1 MIEFLTLWQILL
13 ALIIDTF
20 SVSNLVSQKMVQHAP
35 SYIEICLRIGET
47 CEKGQFL
54 YETDFSPVS
63 KTLRWGTNRIAMLSF
78 DIIKKP
84 VYIYVKA
91 AILRIKN
98 YPSLMAL
105 FKYTFNSYIYNVVQ
119 ISPSLM
125 SITLIKSV
133 NICNIRVT
141 FYRICSF
148 SLVSLSV
155 TTVTGL
161 QRLTFEA

>member
-1 MIEFLTLWQILL
+1 MHHHISKF
-13 ALIIDTF
+13 
-20 SVSNLVSQKMVQHAP
+20 V
-35 SYIEICLRIGET
+35 LRISET

-54 YETDFSPVS
+54 YKTDFSPVS
-63 KTLRWGTNRIAMLSF
+63 KTLCWRTNRIAMLSF

-91 AILRIKN
+91 AILPIKN
-98 YPSLMAL
+98 YPSLRAL
-105 FKYTFNSYIYNVVQ
+105 FKYSFNIYIYNVVQ
-119 ISPSLM
+119 ISPLLM

-133 NICNIRVT
+133 NICNIIVM